1 MYNNYYLIFFI
12 ITLLIIN
19 PIAKNIVYNNGKNI
33 NHLKLPD
40 IVHNNINHQYTKQ
53 IGFINNIF
61 PSLIIFFTIYNVL
74 TKNIMFNDLYLL
86 LKYITIALLIK
97 IVLMNSTVLPDISG
111 KCLDDTKYKN
121 KLYFYFMSGCND
133 LIFSFHMAT
142 VLFCLHILK
151 KNNVIDNDIT
161 IILSIVQAL
170 LILLSKSHYTVDVLI
185 SFIVVPFV
193 INEKYFI

>member
-1 MYNNYYLIFFI
+1 MSNNYYLIFFI

-19 PIAKNIVYNNGKNI
+19 PISKNIVYNTGKHI

-40 IVHNNINHQYTKQ
+40 IIHNNVDHQYAKQ
-53 IGFINNIF
+53 IKYINNIF
-61 PSLIIFFTIYNVL
+61 PSLIIFFTIYNVIK
-74 TKNIMFNDLYLL
+74 KNIITNDLFLL

-111 KCLDDTKYKN
+111 ECLDDTKFKN

-151 KNNVIDNDIT
+151 KNNVINNNTT
-161 IILSIVQAL
+161 IILSIIQAL
-170 LILLSKSHYTVDVLI
+170 LILFSKSHYTVDVLI